1 MSDRPKGQRVITRA
15 RKSAASLLA
24 LGIALLLPPLALIF
38 ARPVTLWGIPL
49 PVFYIFGLW
58 LALIIAIWFIS
69 RRLPPVS
76 AK

>member
-1 MSDRPKGQRVITRA
+1 VITRA
-15 RKSAASLLA
+15 RESAASLLA

-49 PVFYIFGLW
+49 PVFYLFGLW
-58 LALIIAIWFIS
+58 LALILGVWFIS